1 MTFSNIVYLLHYHPK
16 RYNQYDN
23 KKAFFKIYSCM
34 VVKQNNIFDDR
45 RNKNLTNIDYQQEKK
60 DAENKFTNNIYKL
73 TRINF
78 ATR

>member
-1 MTFSNIVYLLHYHPK
+1 
-16 RYNQYDN
+16 
-23 KKAFFKIYSCM
+23 M
-34 VVKQNNIFDDR
+34 VVEQNNIFDDR

>member
-1 MTFSNIVYLLHYHPK
+1 MQEIC
-16 RYNQYDN
+16 
-23 KKAFFKIYSCM
+23 SCM
-34 VVKQNNIFDDR
+34 VVEQKNNFDDR
-45 RNKNLTNIDYQQEKK
+45 RNKNLKEFWTHVPQPSTSIDYQQEKK